1 MGAVDWLR
9 FTWISGPVFL
19 VAGCQFGFDLGFGQA
34 GLLERCF
41 EATAA
46 EPWPADWLEAA
57 PQAAGRLM

>member
-46 EPWPADWLEAA
+46 EPM
-57 PQAAGRLM
+57 AG

>member
-9 FTWISGPVFL
+9 FTWISGPVLF
-19 VAGCQFGFDLGFGQA
+19 VAGRRFGFDLGLGQT
-34 GLLERCF
+34 GLFERGF
-41 EATAA
+41 EATAV